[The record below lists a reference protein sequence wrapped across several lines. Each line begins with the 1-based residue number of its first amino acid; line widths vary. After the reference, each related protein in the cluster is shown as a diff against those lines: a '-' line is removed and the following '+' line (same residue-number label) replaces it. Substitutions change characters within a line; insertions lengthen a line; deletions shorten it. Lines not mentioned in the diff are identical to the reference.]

1 MSDKQITEPIVRRP
15 CFFCT
20 DCDAVR
26 CDHEV
31 LSKLR
36 HIAEQA
42 GKRQWWNVLHTIN
55 ELNRVALVSLRYDIK
70 MVLDGQDQ

>member
-1 MSDKQITEPIVRRP
+1 MDDKEG

-20 DCDAVR
+20 DCDAVV
-26 CDHEV
+26 CDEAV

-42 GKRQWWNVLHTIN
+42 GKRQWWNVLFTIN
-55 ELNRVALVSLRYDIK
+55 ELNDVALRAMHRDINA
-70 MVLDGQDQ
+70 VAERREAGR